1 MLLVMFVFGIIM
13 SVELDR
19 ESLHSSS
26 YDAETVY
33 GDEEEYNEVGGLI
46 DWIPGVST
54 AKALFN
60 HIVDPV
66 ANAVKF
72 TNANAT
78 ASSFAL
84 GALTVGGSFV
94 SAVMANPVKSSSL
107 VKIAANDAQWD
118 KYCAELSKTNTFATC
133 KGVPGIGGMNDIR
146 PRLQQIHKD
155 ATNTGPRKE
164 VEMSFWKPSTWK
176 SDGKPKTTIFEPIH

>member
-1 MLLVMFVFGIIM
+1 M
-13 SVELDR
+13 SVEIDR

-26 YDAETVY
+26 YDAKTVY
-33 GDEEEYNEVGGLI
+33 GDEEEFNQVGGLI

-78 ASSFAL
+78 ASSIAVA
-84 GALTVGGSFV
+84 ALTGGGSFV
-94 SAVMANPVKSSSL
+94 TAVMANPVKSNSL

-118 KYCAELSKTNTFATC
+118 KYCAELS
-133 KGVPGIGGMNDIR
+133 
-146 PRLQQIHKD
+146 
-155 ATNTGPRKE
+155 
-164 VEMSFWKPSTWK
+164 
-176 SDGKPKTTIFEPIH
+176 